1 MFARRLCWSMS
12 GYSSEKIRGKA
23 RGSQQQL
30 GKGRAAAKL
39 SRKQVLSEEA
49 AILNAERRELDD

>member
-1 MFARRLCWSMS
+1 MS